1 MAKYLLGLIAVI
13 VISISCSH
21 SGQHINVPKLA
32 DDDSTYY
39 IAVEYMPNPIGGIQA
54 IQSNLIYPVSAK
66 EQGIEGKVYI
76 LAYIDENGV
85 VEKTKI
91 IKEPGYGMGDAAA
104 DAVKKTKFIPGKLYG
119 KTVKVEIAIPIVF
132 KLD

>member
-1 MAKYLLGLIAVI
+1 MAKYFLGLMAVI
-13 VISISCSH
+13 VISISCSRTNPH
-21 SGQHINVPKLA
+21 LNVPKLA

-39 IAVEYMPNPIGGIQA
+39 IAVEYMPEPIGGIQA

-104 DAVKKTKFIPGKLYG
+104 DAVKNTKFIPGKHKG
-119 KTVKVEIAIPIVF
+119 KTVKVEVAIPIVF

>member
-1 MAKYLLGLIAVI
+1 MAKYFLGLMAVI
-13 VISISCSH
+13 VISISS
-21 SGQHINVPKLA
+21 SRTNPHINVPKLA

-54 IQSNLIYPVSAK
+54 IQSNLIYPVIAK

-91 IKEPGYGMGDAAA
+91 VKEPGYGMGEAAA
-104 DAVKKTKFIPGKLYG
+104 DAVKKTKFIPGKHKG
-119 KTVKVEIAIPIVF
+119 KTVKVEVAIPIVF

>member
-1 MAKYLLGLIAVI
+1 MAKYFLGLVAILVFN
-13 VISISCSH
+13 ISCSRTNPN
-21 SGQHINVPKLA
+21 INVPKLA

-54 IQSNLIYPVSAK
+54 IQSNLIYPVIAK

-91 IKEPGYGMGDAAA
+91 VKEPGYGMGEAAA
-104 DAVKKTKFIPGKLYG
+104 DAVKKTKFIPGKHKG
-119 KTVKVEIAIPIVF
+119 KTVKVEVAIPIVF

>member
-1 MAKYLLGLIAVI
+1 MLKLFLALVAILVI
-13 VISISCSH
+13 NISCSH
-21 SGQHINVPKLA
+21 TNQHINVPKLA

-39 IAVEYMPNPIGGIQA
+39 IAVEYMPEPIGGIQV
-54 IQSNLIYPVSAK
+54 IQSYLIYPVRAK

-76 LAYIDENGV
+76 IAYIDENGV

-104 DAVKKTKFIPGKLYG
+104 DAVKKTKFIPGKHKG
-119 KTVKVEIAIPIVF
+119 KTVKVEVAIPIVF